1 MFIRNGPFGPLDY
14 VHLVRQDLQV
24 VFGGALPR
32 QQFVLTM
39 RTAADVSFEAVDPEC
54 RPLMPGPLMPALKKD
69 GSVAEAIALGVIKEH
84 VVARHGAAMS
94 RRIAPQTVVFD
105 SAHYMRPSSSQE
117 TKPTL
122 PALPQGST
130 AKPQGPSSSRQAWFS
145 EKSCQSLSDSDEQPL
160 PPPLDKWGSQYTDE
174 TLLSIPE
181 SDGQQTPPP
190 LRRWGSVSDETLRTL
205 ERDRRLDTW
214 LKRHGLSLPY
224 VKLALQVCIAM
235 LLICVWMAIPPVYGL
250 TQPEWSDPGWAG
262 ITVILLLEP
271 TAGAT
276 LAKTVLRVAGTVLG
290 ACFSALLLEALR
302 VSSAVTDAVLICC
315 VLPPFCALCAYCKA
329 RYKPYA
335 YLWTVCSLTPTIV
348 VLFSFEEHE
357 QQWWYFAIY
366 RCFNIVVGAL
376 VVLAT
381 AKIPPL
387 AVRSPRPH
395 PPALVRLRAPS
406 LAAASAPPAASAAS
420 AASAAFGAP
429 RRCAPPLQSTAAS
442 QRRWWASVRT
452 PRSLAPSTRTATN
465 SLATRWRHSEQV
477 AHAGRQRHPSCK
489 PSSPSGAPSKGGSK
503 RRVPLCRT
511 RFPTRASRDAVSQCP
526 CTSGCASKSAG
537 SYRRAYSCST
547 CWRTA
552 RRAPR
557 PPRTPYPKP

>member
-1 MFIRNGPFGPLDY
+1 
-14 VHLVRQDLQV
+14 
-24 VFGGALPR
+24 
-32 QQFVLTM
+32 
-39 RTAADVSFEAVDPEC
+39 
-54 RPLMPGPLMPALKKD
+54 MPALKKD

-84 VVARHGAAMS
+84 VVARHGAATS
-94 RRIAPQTVVFD
+94 RRIAPLPSQTVVLE

-130 AKPQGPSSSRQAWFS
+130 AKPQGLSSSRQAWFS
-145 EKSCQSLSDSDEQPL
+145 EKSCQSLSESDEQSL

-174 TLLSIPE
+174 TLASIPE

-357 QQWWYFAIY
+357 QQRWYFSAY

-387 AVRSPRPH
+387 AVRPPRPH
-395 PPALVRLRAPS
+395 PHAPLCVFVRPFLQQPLRRLQP
-406 LAAASAPPAASAAS
+406 LLPLQPSAPPA
-420 AASAAFGAP
+420 GARLLYNLP
-429 RRCAPPLQSTAAS
+429 RLRRGDGGPRCARP
-442 QRRWWASVRT
+442 
-452 PRSLAPSTRTATN
+452 
-465 SLATRWRHSEQV
+465 
-477 AHAGRQRHPSCK
+477 
-489 PSSPSGAPSKGGSK
+489 GA
-503 RRVPLCRT
+503 
-511 RFPTRASRDAVSQCP
+511 
-526 CTSGCASKSAG
+526 
-537 SYRRAYSCST
+537 
-547 CWRTA
+547 
-552 RRAPR
+552 
-557 PPRTPYPKP
+557 